1 MSDEYKWYY
10 GTNTSDTYINLRL
23 SKYDHIS
30 EIAFIY
36 ISSRDASI
44 ILYVWVP
51 GINSKQGSI
60 LTVGRYPTVQDAI
73 NAGSEVFDVYP
84 VIDE

>member
-1 MSDEYKWYY
+1 MSDEYKWYSV
-10 GTNTSDTYINLRL
+10 TPSDIYINLRL
-23 SKYDHIS
+23 NKDDPLS

-36 ISSRDASI
+36 INSHDASI
-44 ILYVWVP
+44 TLHVWVP
-51 GINSKQGSI
+51 GINNKQGSI
-60 LTVGRYPTVQDAI
+60 LTIDRYPTVQDAI